1 MRLVSI
7 GASAIASAAIFLG
20 SLVAGQAATFN
31 GMFNLSGSSFSE
43 PGLRM
48 ATSASS
54 GAFSFQLDT
63 AGQSVT
69 FDLFDIWANENR
81 VNGNNTRT
89 STLLADFTFAG
100 IGASGT
106 ATGTTRGNNFFFVH
120 NASLAWGGP
129 VQLNFGNGGILS
141 IALNGATFSSGFLGL
156 SQGQANG
163 ATIQATATLV
173 AAPVPL
179 PASGLVLLGALAG
192 GGAILRRR
200 RKAA

>member
-1 MRLVSI
+1 MRMMTILKSAVVSAVVF
-7 GASAIASAAIFLG
+7 GASSLG
-20 SLVAGQAATFN
+20 VNAATFD
-31 GMFNLSGSSFSE
+31 GLFSLSGSSFSE

-48 ATSASS
+48 ATSAQS
-54 GAFSFQLDT
+54 GAFSFQLDN

-81 VNGNNTRT
+81 VNGNNTRI
-89 STLLADFTFAG
+89 STLLADFSFAG

-106 ATGTTRGNNFFFVH
+106 ATGSTAGHNNFFTH

-129 VQLNFGNGGILS
+129 VLLNFGNGGVLS
-141 IALNGATFSSGFLGL
+141 IVLNGATFSSGLFGLG
-156 SQGQANG
+156 QGQANG

-192 GGAILRRR
+192 GGAFLRRL